1 VIIECEGLSKR
12 YRKTLALN
20 EVSLKLEEGVTG
32 LIGPNGAGKS
42 TLIKLILGMIKPTG
56 GKIRVFGLDPW
67 TRGESV
73 RKRVGVLH
81 EKPIFPGWA
90 TGIDLLE
97 LVGKLRGV
105 NDLDREIK
113 ETLTKVGMWDAR
125 NAKMAEY
132 SAGMVQR
139 LGIAQAIIG
148 KPEMIILDEP
158 TANLDPKM
166 RAEALEILKA
176 ISEEGSSMLISTHIL
191 PELERVCESVTI
203 IEKGTVID
211 NGLLESL
218 AEKYYAYSFTIKSSE
233 PKELMETLSQ
243 LKHVRDVTLRQ
254 DEVSIRTS
262 NPKQLM
268 EWLDEH
274 KTNVGVT
281 HVREETGLLERIYFG
296 ATKQDIS
303 KNEI

>member
-42 TLIKLILGMIKPTG
+42 TLIKLILGMIRPTG
-56 GKIRVFGLDPW
+56 GKIKVFGLDPW

-105 NDLDREIK
+105 NDLDREIE

-125 NAKMAEY
+125 NAKTAEY

-148 KPEMIILDEP
+148 KPDMIILDEP

-191 PELERVCESVTI
+191 PELERVCESVVI
-203 IEKGTVID
+203 IEKGTVVD
-211 NGLLESL
+211 NGPLESL
-218 AEKYYAYSFTIKSSE
+218 AEKYYAHSFTVKTRN
-233 PKELMETLSQ
+233 PKRLMDALSK
-243 LKHVRDVTLRQ
+243 LEHVRDVTLKQ
-254 DEVSIRTS
+254 DEVTVRTS
-262 NPKQLM
+262 SPKQLV
-268 EWLDEH
+268 EWFIKHE
-274 KTNVGVT
+274 KEKATQ
-281 HVREETGLLERIYFG
+281 VREETGLLERLYFE
-296 ATKQDIS
+296 ASKQES
-303 KNEI
+303 SHEIQ